1 MIKYLLLFALLIDV
15 PDVSK
20 IARHNQVKTDAQ
32 EALDA
37 GDFESA
43 IAQYHLLIDTMGVT
57 EPEALYNLSTS
68 YYQLADTTNAKL
80 QYGRTITANNK
91 QLSSKSYNQL
101 GVISNLSKNHKKA
114 LSEFKSALKQ
124 NPSNENAR
132 FNYELTK
139 KLLEQ
144 QQEQENQ
151 DDEKKDDEKKE
162 DNKEKEEEKDQEQ
175 KDKEKQDQEK
185 QDQEQQD
192 QQDQQQGEENDE
204 ENEQEQQEQQDK
216 NQEGKEEEQQEP
228 NEEEQKE
235 QSDKE
240 KQDAVNQ
247 KLEEMKISP
256 EKAQMI
262 LEALKNREKQYIQQM
277 TRKATK
283 KPPSGK
289 PDW

>member
-1 MIKYLLLFALLIDV
+1 MIRLVFLFLLLIDV

-20 IARHNQVKTDAQ
+20 IARNNELKTAAQ

-37 GDFESA
+37 GNFEGA
-43 IAQYHLLIDTMGVT
+43 IEKYHFLIDSLGVA

-68 YYQLADTTNAKL
+68 YYHLQDTTNAKF
-80 QYGRTITANNK
+80 QYGRTIASENPL
-91 QLSSKSYNQL
+91 LSSKSYNQL
-101 GVISNLSKNHKKA
+101 GVISNMAKNHEKA
-114 LSEFKSALKQ
+114 LNEFKSALKA
-124 NPSNENAR
+124 NPSNEDAR

-139 KLLEQ
+139 KLLEK

-151 DDEKKDDEKKE
+151 DDQKKDEEDKDEKKDEEQQEQDKKE
-162 DNKEKEEEKDQEQ
+162 QDKKEQEKE
-175 KDKEKQDQEK
+175 QDQ
-185 QDQEQQD
+185 QQQD
-192 QQDQQQGEENDE
+192 QQDQQQGEQNDE
-204 ENEQEQQEQQDK
+204 KNEQEQQEQQDK
-216 NQEGKEEEQQEP
+216 NQEGQD
-228 NEEEQKE
+228 EEQKE
-235 QSDKE
+235 NQDEPQEPTDQE
-240 KQDAVNQ
+240 KQEAVNQ